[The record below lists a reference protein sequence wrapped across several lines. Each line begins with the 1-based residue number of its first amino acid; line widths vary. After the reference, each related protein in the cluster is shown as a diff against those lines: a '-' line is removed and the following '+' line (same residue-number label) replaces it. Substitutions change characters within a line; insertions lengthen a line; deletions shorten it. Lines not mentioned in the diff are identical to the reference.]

1 MSYTAGI
8 ILLVVELLI
17 AIVSL
22 YLGLKEKKSVLV
34 VFVGSLVSLGVTY
47 LMTPVPTP
55 EIWPTNGVLSTSGE
69 VKLKADM
76 I

>member
-34 VFVGSLVSLGVTY
+34 VFVGRLVSLGVTY
-47 LMTPVPTP
+47 VMTPVLTT
-55 EIWPTNGVLSTSGE
+55 EICPTNRVVSTS
-69 VKLKADM
+69 
-76 I
+76 